1 MGCLEDKDSNPP
13 SCKTVK
19 AIHKVLCGGWV
30 ELFIHGLMENAFPD
44 FKFANDEWKVDY
56 LASMTYPAWWKVML
70 DNNEAG
76 PGKCFK
82 ATHKEEDDLPSST
95 SMTSLSPPIT
105 CFEPPPIAPPTETM
119 HTLSTDTPHN
129 GKTLTA
135 LALAT
140 SKVQD
145 IPLLSPLDTT
155 QESPPDSMDLDNVM
169 SNAMLVLELEST
181 ILPAATPT
189 LSMICTYCGQQ
200 CHISGSGKAK
210 MCPGPSKNG
219 HNPCAHCWCKQAQ
232 PNVQHPIKMQAY
244 NDEATVLATSNNWD
258 TKTICNGTL
267 H

>member
-70 DNNEAG
+70 DNNGKWKQKKGKGPKFEDDNNDESMDDSEAG

-129 GKTLTA
+129 GKTL
-135 LALAT
+135 
-140 SKVQD
+140 
-145 IPLLSPLDTT
+145 
-155 QESPPDSMDLDNVM
+155 
-169 SNAMLVLELEST
+169 
-181 ILPAATPT
+181 
-189 LSMICTYCGQQ
+189 
-200 CHISGSGKAK
+200 
-210 MCPGPSKNG
+210 
-219 HNPCAHCWCKQAQ
+219 
-232 PNVQHPIKMQAY
+232 
-244 NDEATVLATSNNWD
+244 
-258 TKTICNGTL
+258 
-267 H
+267 

>member
-1 MGCLEDKDSNPP
+1 MNFSQANEVLMTSFPTFMNSTYSHEPRQINLLQEHTKLLEGHIIKLTIENNTLRFFVEAGWSLWTESLHLHHGEDSA
-13 SCKTVK
+13 S
-19 AIHKVLCGGWV
+19 GWQ
-30 ELFIHGLMENAFPD
+30 FIHGLMENAFPD

-70 DNNEAG
+70 DNNGVGFQVRGRTREM
-76 PGKCFK
+76 FQ
-82 ATHKEEDDLPSST
+82 S
-95 SMTSLSPPIT
+95 
-105 CFEPPPIAPPTETM
+105 
-119 HTLSTDTPHN
+119 
-129 GKTLTA
+129 TA

-189 LSMICTYCGQQ
+189 LSMILIHVLIAG
-200 CHISGSGKAK
+200 A
-210 MCPGPSKNG
+210 SK
-219 HNPCAHCWCKQAQ
+219 
-232 PNVQHPIKMQAY
+232 PNQAY